1 VAILDADKEG
11 FLRSERSLIQTMGRA
26 ARNVNGRAI
35 LYADRITGSM
45 ERAMNETNRR
55 REKQEIYNK
64 KHNITPKGVVKP
76 IINILDTDITSQE
89 SNDNMVNENIQRQ
102 LSPVQLA
109 KEIKA
114 LEKQMY
120 AFAEELKFEQAAD
133 VRNQIK
139 QLKDGQF
146 KH

>member
-1 VAILDADKEG
+1 M
-11 FLRSERSLIQTMGRA
+11 FSF
-26 ARNVNGRAI
+26 
-35 LYADRITGSM
+35 
-45 ERAMNETNRR
+45 
-55 REKQEIYNK
+55 
-64 KHNITPKGVVKP
+64 
-76 IINILDTDITSQE
+76 TSQE
-89 SNDNMVNENIQRQ
+89 DDDNMVNENIQRQ
-102 LSPVQLA
+102 LSPVQLV

-120 AFAEELKFEQAAD
+120 AFAEELKFEKAAD

>member
-1 VAILDADKEG
+1 
-11 FLRSERSLIQTMGRA
+11 
-26 ARNVNGRAI
+26 
-35 LYADRITGSM
+35 
-45 ERAMNETNRR
+45 
-55 REKQEIYNK
+55 
-64 KHNITPKGVVKP
+64 VKP

>member
-1 VAILDADKEG
+1 
-11 FLRSERSLIQTMGRA
+11 
-26 ARNVNGRAI
+26 
-35 LYADRITGSM
+35 
-45 ERAMNETNRR
+45 
-55 REKQEIYNK
+55 
-64 KHNITPKGVVKP
+64 
-76 IINILDTDITSQE
+76 
-89 SNDNMVNENIQRQ
+89 MVNENIQRQ